1 MDALQPDPGTN
12 KDQVADI
19 VIQGP
24 GTDPAP
30 DPTQGGYPDEP
41 VPYTLRKPVVLTTL
55 DHEGRKSSET
65 ITRVFV
71 REPLGDD
78 LLALDKAKGEAES
91 AQILISVM
99 CDQPRAFARKL
110 TGWDF
115 TKLGLIVARF
125 FPQGMP

>member
-1 MDALQPDPGTN
+1 MDSATPADDAAMKP
-12 KDQVADI
+12 DI
-19 VIQGP
+19 VMAP
-24 GTDPAP
+24 PAADPAA
-30 DPTQGGYPDEP
+30 DPTQGGYPDGP
-41 VPYTLRKPVVLTTL
+41 VPYPLRKPVVLTKV
-55 DHEGRKSSET
+55 DHEGRTSSET
-65 ITRVFV
+65 ITQVFV

-91 AQILISVM
+91 AQILIAVM

-115 TKLGLIVARF
+115 TRLGMIVARF